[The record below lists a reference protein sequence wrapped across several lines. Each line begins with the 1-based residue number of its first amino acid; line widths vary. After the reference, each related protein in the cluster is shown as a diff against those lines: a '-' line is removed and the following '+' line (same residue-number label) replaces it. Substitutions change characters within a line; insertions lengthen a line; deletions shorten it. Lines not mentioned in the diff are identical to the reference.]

1 MYSIYVECVIFI
13 CSISI
18 ESKDCDIPFVVRG
31 TWYYRE
37 NGEYFNTEIN
47 GDSMTGRGK
56 CLTSY
61 HSHHVN
67 YTFVFHDPQT
77 TCYHCVKFFV
87 RTVNILDKIESG
99 CKTLR
104 DKSPSLNSICEGI
117 NPGQQLITLFAENFV
132 PVNCRSGLEGVWQF
146 AYQNRFRF
154 TGECNHPGNVI
165 QSCQTPGSQF
175 LITNQ
180 KFTIS
185 YRKCEGMSES
195 LDGTVEFSCLGDWF
209 VGKNHYFAVAN
220 TKESRKDEKFR
231 CFLKNRD
238 DDDYIG
244 KSITPEC
251 NTLKSPEDSPERYRM
266 TPVKSETVTPGC
278 NLPLNFSGNWIN
290 TANIDADVYINQTH
304 IVETWHP
311 DIGRSRKTVYI
322 CKESRDTRILL
333 TRLNVDGCQKDYI
346 CFDFV
351 PRHHNII
358 RYRKGLAMIKDD
370 FHTVCSWTQF
380 PAKNAWKYDLLLAK
394 EPVPIRCPVAGMFQF
409 QQAGDI
415 KFETRILGGVTDSP
429 RPEIH
434 CMDSVSSLQFYSQFE
449 LVVFLFSVARDPVP
463 IRCPV
468 AGKFKFTQKGDI
480 PFETRILGGVTDSPR
495 PDVYCKENISD
506 FSVCDTEQKE
516 MWIDENYCLSVDYKG
531 RPVDIYSDPD
541 YKLKC
546 IGFWKENLRSYLITY
561 DELDAFSRYRCWV
574 YQRADLTKIY
584 MSQALG
590 PYCPLNQDVTS
601 WNYTEGAA
609 VFLNMEEYERE
620 RDQCPMNFDDGEN
633 PWSTS
638 ESYIQTFSFRNS
650 ISSIQISITAIV
662 LPLALL
668 FIVQH

>member
-1 MYSIYVECVIFI
+1 MMAGCTRACRLKIEMLFTFI
-13 CSISI
+13 SCFVFISI
-18 ESKDCDIPFVVRG
+18 QGVASKDCDIPFVVRG
-31 TWYYRE
+31 TWFYRE
-37 NGEYFNTEIN
+37 NGEYFTTEIN
-47 GDSMTGRGK
+47 GDSMTGRGN
-56 CLTSY
+56 CLSSH

-67 YTFVFHDPQT
+67 YTFVFYDVQT

-117 NPGQQLITLFAENFV
+117 NPDQQLITLYAENFV

-185 YRKCEGMSES
+185 YRKCDGMSES

-238 DDDYIG
+238 DDEYMG

-278 NLPLNFSGNWIN
+278 NLPLNFSGHWIN

-311 DIGRSRKTVYI
+311 DIGRSRKTVYV
-322 CKESRDTRILL
+322 CKESRDSRILL

-346 CFDFV
+346 CFDIV

-380 PAKNAWKYDLLLAK
+380 PAKNAWKYDLLLA
-394 EPVPIRCPVAGMFQF
+394 
-409 QQAGDI
+409 
-415 KFETRILGGVTDSP
+415 
-429 RPEIH
+429 
-434 CMDSVSSLQFYSQFE
+434 
-449 LVVFLFSVARDPVP
+449 RDPVP

-480 PFETRILGGVTDSPR
+480 KFETRILGGVTDSPR
-495 PDVYCKENISD
+495 PDIYCKENISD
-506 FSVCDTEQKE
+506 FSVCDAEQKE
-516 MWIDENYCLSVDYKG
+516 MWIDEHYCLSVDYKG

-609 VFLNMEEYERE
+609 VHLNMEEYERE

-638 ESYIQTFSFRNS
+638 ESYIQTFSFRAS
-650 ISSIQISITAIV
+650 ADYIRISLTAIL
-662 LPLALL
+662 LPLTLL
-668 FIVQH
+668 FVFQH